1 MLEVRHTYYIS
12 ILIFFIY
19 SQQSAIAVGSILGW
33 RLSRVGG
40 CVSVIC
46 RSNYDQVSKHGFTFR
61 TRLWGDG
68 TFIPHKV
75 LHADSFAQAKV
86 ADRYDYIFLANKIK
100 SKNETDQVIKGL
112 RNIVQK
118 DTVLVSTQNGMGNE
132 IPLAQAFA
140 RNTILSSVCNMS
152 CSQPKPGFVEQTVA
166 ITPHAFHLGIYSKGK
181 HTISNAMKKLESLAA
196 MDPQFCVVPD
206 VHDEKWQKLLFNTAW
221 NSMTAIAGV
230 DTHELLRSP
239 ASTKLVRQLAEE
251 AYHIGIAS
259 GASLAQSSRDDVI
272 ELARRSK
279 PIITSSLRDTR
290 KGRKVEIYSI
300 TGKYCMFL
308 NDGSAN

>member
-1 MLEVRHTYYIS
+1 M
-12 ILIFFIY
+12 
-19 SQQSAIAVGSILGW
+19 
-33 RLSRVGG
+33 
-40 CVSVIC
+40 SVIC

-68 TFIPHKV
+68 AFIPHRV
-75 LHADSFAQAKV
+75 IHADSFTQAHISG
-86 ADRYDYIFLANKIK
+86 RYDYIILANKIK
-100 SKNETDQVIKGL
+100 SKGDTEQMIRGL
-112 RNIVQK
+112 RNVVRQ

-132 IPLAQAFA
+132 RPLAQAFA
-140 RNTILSSVCNMS
+140 ENTILSSVCNMS
-152 CSQPKPGFVEQTVA
+152 CSQLKPGFVEQTVA
-166 ITPHAFHLGIYSKGK
+166 ITPHAFHLGIYSKGE
-181 HTISNAMKKLESLAA
+181 HTISTGIEKLESLAS
-196 MDPQFCVVPD
+196 MDPQFCAVPD
-206 VHDEKWQKLLFNTAW
+206 VRGEKWQKLLFNTAW

-251 AYHIGIAS
+251 AYRIGIAS
-259 GASLAQSSRDDVI
+259 GASLAQSSPDDVI

-300 TGKYCMFL
+300 TGKPCDQKCVQADNGFM
-308 NDGSAN
+308 N

>member
-1 MLEVRHTYYIS
+1 M
-12 ILIFFIY
+12 
-19 SQQSAIAVGSILGW
+19 
-33 RLSRVGG
+33 GG
-40 CVSVIC
+40 CVSVVC
-46 RSNYDQVSKHGFTFR
+46 RSNYDRVSKHGFNFR

-68 TFIPHKV
+68 TFIPHRV

-86 ADRYDYIFLANKIK
+86 PEQYDYIILANKIK

-112 RNIVQK
+112 RNIVRR

-132 IPLAQAFA
+132 SPLAQTFA

-166 ITPHAFHLGIYSKGK
+166 ITPHAFHLGIYSKGE
-181 HTISNAMKKLESLAA
+181 HSISNGMEKLESLAA
-196 MDPQFCVVPD
+196 MDPQFCAVPD
-206 VHDEKWQKLLFNTAW
+206 VHGEKWQKLLFNTAW

-251 AYHIGIAS
+251 AYRIGISS
-259 GASLAQSSRDDVI
+259 GASLAQSSPDDVI

-300 TGKYCMFL
+300 TGKSRNLEVSMSELPTDARQAIWLLKQTKLALGRPTFSWL
-308 NDGSAN
+308 TNV

>member
-1 MLEVRHTYYIS
+1 MG
-12 ILIFFIY
+12 
-19 SQQSAIAVGSILGW
+19 GS
-33 RLSRVGG
+33 S
-40 CVSVIC
+40 VSVIC

-68 TFIPHKV
+68 TFVPQRVI
-75 LHADSFAQAKV
+75 HADSFTQANLTE
-86 ADRYDYIFLANKIK
+86 RYDYIVLANKIK
-100 SKNETDQVIKGL
+100 SKNDMEQVIRGL
-112 RNIVQK
+112 RNIVRQ

-132 IPLAQAFA
+132 RPLALAFA
-140 RNTILSSVCNMS
+140 KSTILSSVCNMS

-166 ITPHAFHLGIYSKGK
+166 ITPRAFHLGIYSKGE
-181 HTISNAMKKLESLAA
+181 HPISNSIESLESFAA
-196 MDPQFCVVPD
+196 IDPQFCAVPD
-206 VHDEKWQKLLFNTAW
+206 VHGEKWQKLLFNTAW

-251 AYHIGIAS
+251 AYQIGIAS
-259 GASLAQSSRDDVI
+259 GVSLAQSSPDDVI

-300 TGKYCMFL
+300 TGESRSLKFSIPQTSTNEL
-308 NDGSAN
+308 QVTWLRKQTELASGRPTFSWLINV

>member
-1 MLEVRHTYYIS
+1 MMNLNDIKH
-12 ILIFFIY
+12 
-19 SQQSAIAVGSILGW
+19 SQHHSTAVGSILGW

-40 CVSVIC
+40 SCVSVMC
-46 RSNYDQVSKHGFTFR
+46 RSNYDQVSKYGFMFR

-68 TFIPHKV
+68 TFIPHRV
-75 LHADSFAQAKV
+75 LLADSLAQANP
-86 ADRYDYIFLANKIK
+86 ADRYDYIILANKIK
-100 SKNETDQVIKGL
+100 SKSDTEQTIRGL
-112 RNIVQK
+112 RTIVRQ

-132 IPLAQAFA
+132 RPLALAFA
-140 RNTILSSVCNMS
+140 GNTILSSVCNMS

-166 ITPHAFHLGIYSKGK
+166 ITPHAFHMGVYSEGE
-181 HTISNAMKKLESLAA
+181 HTVSNSIGKLESLAA
-196 MDPQFCVVPD
+196 MDPQFCAVPD
-206 VHDEKWQKLLFNTAW
+206 VHGEKWQKLLFNTAW

-251 AYHIGIAS
+251 AYRIGIAS
-259 GASLAQSSRDDVI
+259 GASLAQSSPDDVI

-300 TGKYCMFL
+300 TGKCYHRKFAPT
-308 NDGSAN
+308 NSYIVN